1 MHTRA
6 VASRRAALEDKR
18 RRLEQIK
25 ARRNQRGTE
34 QQKQAEESSSDN
46 NNNAAN
52 SLDEYID
59 GLLAAPKPALPTQTQ
74 TQTTDESSSVEKEDV
89 VKKDETVQKNQ
100 DQMSTSSVVVAVQ
113 RPAVETFEMGTQTD
127 DLLPASWDDD
137 DSNNDNDDDDGKQQ
151 DAEESKIADNDNDN
165 NHDHK
170 DEVIVAS
177 AELTSDQ
184 REVYVQT
191 PRFGQFLHAASKK
204 MEKLLIDTPS
214 VAEYLWN
221 VDYTK
226 ERTSEEVKIDAD
238 DGAGMVSA
246 RAVYQCNEWT
256 SGRKATCIDWSNT
269 YKELLLVGYH
279 QPKSSSISLPLPTP
293 PVDPS
298 AMSASAQLSNMVP
311 NSASMH
317 KGSIAAVTDGLALV
331 WNLALTNRP
340 EHIFTCWSP
349 VIACK
354 FHPTEPHLAIGGCHS
369 GQIVLWDVRAG
380 RLPVQKSALGIT
392 ANATVRG
399 HNYPISA
406 LEVTDGGSA
415 LVTSDTEGKLNF
427 WSLSNLREPAE
438 SLTLSSSNISA
449 LSVSAD
455 SSSILCGDDNG
466 SLYSIM
472 ASSAAATST
481 SARSS
486 KRLQKKFETS
496 DETGHFSMITAI
508 AAKNG
513 GGSNRSGQFAK
524 GAAGL
529 VLTCGVDWTTK
540 VWAPAYSESPVLSF
554 LSHSYDYMC
563 DVQWSPTHPCV
574 FATASSN
581 GRLGLWNL
589 ASSLEEPL
597 SGDGIR
603 VGGEALNTLRW
614 SGDGRRIAVTSGDE
628 LHVLGL
634 TEDVT
639 KVKGEEETQMME
651 NFSSRKLFGP

>member
-238 DGAGMVSA
+238 DGAGMVRLSFFFA
-246 RAVYQCNEWT
+246 LDLRV
-256 SGRKATCIDWSNT
+256 
-269 YKELLLVGYH
+269 LLL
-279 QPKSSSISLPLPTP
+279 Q
-293 PVDPS
+293 
-298 AMSASAQLSNMVP
+298 
-311 NSASMH
+311 
-317 KGSIAAVTDGLALV
+317 
-331 WNLALTNRP
+331 
-340 EHIFTCWSP
+340 
-349 VIACK
+349 
-354 FHPTEPHLAIGGCHS
+354 
-369 GQIVLWDVRAG
+369 WD
-380 RLPVQKSALGIT
+380 
-392 ANATVRG
+392 
-399 HNYPISA
+399 
-406 LEVTDGGSA
+406 
-415 LVTSDTEGKLNF
+415 
-427 WSLSNLREPAE
+427 
-438 SLTLSSSNISA
+438 
-449 LSVSAD
+449 
-455 SSSILCGDDNG
+455 
-466 SLYSIM
+466 
-472 ASSAAATST
+472 
-481 SARSS
+481 
-486 KRLQKKFETS
+486 
-496 DETGHFSMITAI
+496 
-508 AAKNG
+508 
-513 GGSNRSGQFAK
+513 
-524 GAAGL
+524 
-529 VLTCGVDWTTK
+529 
-540 VWAPAYSESPVLSF
+540 
-554 LSHSYDYMC
+554 
-563 DVQWSPTHPCV
+563 
-574 FATASSN
+574 ATA
-581 GRLGLWNL
+581 
-589 ASSLEEPL
+589 AS
-597 SGDGIR
+597 
-603 VGGEALNTLRW
+603 
-614 SGDGRRIAVTSGDE
+614 
-628 LHVLGL
+628 
-634 TEDVT
+634 
-639 KVKGEEETQMME
+639 
-651 NFSSRKLFGP
+651 